1 MVVNKKIVVGVVVFI
16 LILIAGGFF
25 WWQKDKVDSFI
36 ERKKLEKMVAPSKD
50 YTVIEDSGEKFIIN
64 SKDELKIKI
73 PTEWEVELGNDME
86 ILESDREVTLYSKDF
101 SYRPPEGC
109 LIRIQINRLQK
120 TRIERYNGDFIMY
133 PFEGTEE
140 VKEMINS
147 YKEAK
152 PEEKESMQER
162 GTEIILVDQNEALR
176 ETTILKEDIGKHISI
191 KIPTENR
198 VYIFECILF
207 SEECDEE
214 LNQFLETVSIQ
225 PR

>member
-1 MVVNKKIVVGVVVFI
+1 MILF
-16 LILIAGGFF
+16 LILVAGGGFF
-25 WWQKDKVDSFI
+25 WWQEDKIDSFI

-109 LIRIQINRLQK
+109 LIKIQINRLQK

-133 PFEGTEE
+133 PFEGAEE

-152 PEEKESMQER
+152 PEEKESIQKR
-162 GTEIILVDQNEALR
+162 GTEIILVDQKEALQ
-176 ETTILKEDIGKHISI
+176 ETTALREDIGKYIAI
-191 KIPTENR
+191 KVPTENK
-198 VYIFECILF
+198 VYIFECIQF
-207 SEECDEE
+207 SEECNEE
-214 LNQFLETVSIQ
+214 INKFLETVSIQ
-225 PR
+225 

>member
-1 MVVNKKIVVGVVVFI
+1 MKKKFI
-16 LILIAGGFF
+16 ISIFVILFLILVAGGGFF
-25 WWQKDKVDSFI
+25 WWQEDKIDSFI

-109 LIRIQINRLQK
+109 LIKIQINRLQK

-133 PFEGTEE
+133 PFEGAEE

-147 YKEAK
+147 YKEANRK
-152 PEEKESMQER
+152 KKKVYKKGE
-162 GTEIILVDQNEALR
+162 
-176 ETTILKEDIGKHISI
+176 LK
-191 KIPTENR
+191 
-198 VYIFECILF
+198 
-207 SEECDEE
+207 
-214 LNQFLETVSIQ
+214 
-225 PR
+225 